1 MRIGYFTNHYPYV
14 SHTFIRREIL
24 ALEGFG
30 VSVNRYAIRCDRDA
44 IADPVDLREFEVTQ
58 YLSNISMLAV
68 LLQVFRYAIKS
79 PLMAVSAL
87 RTALGMGLK
96 SDVGVIRH
104 IVYFCEAVA
113 LVNMCKRDGV
123 EHLHVHFGTNPA
135 AIALLVTKLST
146 ITFSVT
152 IHGYEEFYRS
162 AYLSLREKMTAAS
175 FVASVS
181 WYGSG
186 QLMRVAPPLLWDKIK
201 IVHCGLD
208 EKFLGA
214 GECPPPTG
222 RQFCS
227 IGRLCAEKAQ
237 LIMVEAM
244 ALLRDRGV
252 DCHLVLV
259 GDGPM
264 RGDIEVRIAQLALGN
279 QISLAGWASGD
290 EVKAAILNSRALLM
304 PSFVENLPVG
314 IMESL
319 ALGRPVISTF
329 TGGIPELIFPEKNGW
344 LIPAGNKHALAGAMA
359 AALEIS
365 DAGLREMA
373 EVCRQSVRENHD
385 VRIEARKMIQLF
397 GQLETACS
405 QSKS

>member
-1 MRIGYFTNHYPYV
+1 MRVGYFTNQYPYV

-24 ALEGFG
+24 ALESFG
-30 VSVNRYAIRCDRDA
+30 VSVIRYAIRGDRQTL
-44 IADPVDLREFEVTQ
+44 ADPADLREFDSTR
-58 YLSNISMLAV
+58 YLAGVPFPAALAQV
-68 LLQVFRYAIKS
+68 LRYAFKS
-79 PLMAVSAL
+79 PLKTMKAA
-87 RTALGMGLK
+87 RTALVMGLK
-96 SDVGVIRH
+96 SDVGLIRH
-104 IVYFCEAVA
+104 LVYFFEAAVLA
-113 LVNMCKRDGV
+113 NLCKRDGV
-123 EHLHVHFGTNPA
+123 RHLHVHFGTNPA
-135 AIALLVTKLST
+135 AIALLVTKLSS
-146 ITFSVT
+146 ITYSVT

-162 AYLSLREKMTAAS
+162 AFLSLDEKMSAAS

-186 QLMRVAPPLLWDKIK
+186 QLMRVSPPSTWDKIQ
-201 IVHCGLD
+201 IVRCGLD
-208 EKFLGA
+208 AKFL
-214 GECPPPTG
+214 ESEENPPPSG

-244 ALLRDRGV
+244 ALLRGRGI

-264 RGDIEVRIAQLALGN
+264 RANVESRIAQLALGN
-279 QISLAGWASGD
+279 QIGLTGWASGD
-290 EVKAAILNSRALLM
+290 EVKAVILKSRALLM

-329 TGGIPELIFPEKNGW
+329 AGGIPELVFPGKNGW
-344 LIPAGNKHALAGAMA
+344 LIPSGNKFALADAMA

-365 DAGLREMA
+365 DSGLRDMA
-373 EVCRQSVRENHD
+373 EVCKASVRENHD
-385 VRIEARKMIQLF
+385 ARIEAKKLMHLF
-397 GQLETACS
+397 SQLETACS
-405 QSKS
+405 